1 MAFKPKTG
9 WQMSPSLS
17 KPTAILLQPHSHS
30 HVYVPNKLPPP
41 FTAWVLSG
49 WPEVKLTKSLL
60 LIKPLSI
67 TSAGNWSILLRQG
80 NLKKERNLKYQTQLS
95 IRTQPVELKIL
106 HKNPMTKAYACYY
119 YH

>member
-30 HVYVPNKLPPP
+30 HVYVPNKLPPS

-60 LIKPLSI
+60 LIKPLSHYKC
-67 TSAGNWSILLRQG
+67 RQ
-80 NLKKERNLKYQTQLS
+80 LKHLAKTREPEERT
-95 IRTQPVELKIL
+95 
-106 HKNPMTKAYACYY
+106 
-119 YH
+119 